1 MQTNDQNQKQLVI
14 DDLQSQLRDA
24 EDFIDDIQEVCSRA
38 RAQVS
43 HLTDLLMKEQS
54 WHKKS
59 KRIIVDMEDMIEELK
74 ESNENAMSALDESF
88 RHIEKFDSVI
98 SDLRGSYLQVTGY
111 LDQLIGLALILVR
124 KNIVDSLAS
133 SKYEYQGLKSSMVRV
148 ASKIA
153 KMFNRQL
160 TQKDR

>member
-1 MQTNDQNQKQLVI
+1 
-14 DDLQSQLRDA
+14 
-24 EDFIDDIQEVCSRA
+24 
-38 RAQVS
+38 
-43 HLTDLLMKEQS
+43 
-54 WHKKS
+54 
-59 KRIIVDMEDMIEELK
+59 MIEELK

>member
-54 WHKKS
+54 CHKKS